1 MSSGPCPA
9 LPCNLILSPSVLLPI
24 PPPRLQV
31 GTDSCTLV
39 SGSRDTTLVIW
50 DADVGDPRSVKP
62 RGKGPPFLPLKEQ
75 PRHIL
80 YGHSDAVVC
89 LALSV
94 ELDLVVSASADGT
107 ILFHTLSD
115 GRCGHA
121 AAKGSM
127 RIYTACP
134 CCSPCDSR

>member
-1 MSSGPCPA
+1 M
-9 LPCNLILSPSVLLPI
+9 
-24 PPPRLQV
+24 
-31 GTDSCTLV
+31 GTDSRTLV

-62 RGKGPPFLPLKEQ
+62 RGKGPPVLPLKEQ

-121 AAKGSM
+121 APEAFTHTRTSLPVS
-127 RIYTACP
+127 AAP
-134 CCSPCDSR
+134 L

>member
-1 MSSGPCPA
+1 M
-9 LPCNLILSPSVLLPI
+9 LSPSVLLPI
-24 PPPRLQV
+24 PTPCLQV
-31 GTDSCTLV
+31 GTDSRTLV

-62 RGKGPPFLPLKEQ
+62 RGKGPAVLPLKEQ

-115 GRCGHA
+115 GRCGPA
-121 AAKGSM
+121 AAKGFM
-127 RIYTACP
+127 CIYSACLSLLQP
-134 CCSPCDSR
+134 V